1 MNDTRHLITDAHGR
15 PIDLTS
21 NGHAA
26 APAHTCT
33 AHPQR
38 RTPAVVLL
46 AAVLVG
52 GLLLAL
58 LLIVIRDIATTLIGT
73 SFVGTALGI
82 ALKALLTRANR
93 RER

>member
-21 NGHAA
+21 NGQAA
-26 APAHTCT
+26 TAAHSCT
-33 AHPQR
+33 AHPRR
-38 RTPAVVLL
+38 RTPIVVLL

-58 LLIVIRDIATTLIGT
+58 LLIVIRDIVTTLIGT
-73 SFVGTALGI
+73 SFVSTALGT
-82 ALKALLTRANR
+82 ALKALLARSNR
-93 RER
+93 REQ